1 MGKDEPEDD
10 DARPRVTGDGVPA
23 IVPSLFLTDLT
34 VRFRREGGHAD
45 LRAVFPKRM
54 RRSDVVREVGAAIPD
69 NPISNGKCL
78 CLDAGSYSRLSS
90 RLGDAWRIKYTTF
103 CFFQPE
109 SGARRTLMG
118 IALTDN
124 HRELAEVARAFLISQ
139 QVRWEARSL
148 LDAPDEIRPGFWHDM
163 VELGWLGLHVD
174 EEYGGSGY
182 GLPELVVVIEEL
194 GRAVAPGPF
203 VPTVIASAVIAN
215 AGTADHKARLL
226 SGLIDGSV
234 TAGIGLYGQVRVK
247 DDGTADGEAGIVLG
261 AGLAELL
268 LVATGDDVLV
278 LERDRAGVSVDM
290 PENLDPTR
298 RCGRVRLH
306 NVSVTA
312 DDLLPGA
319 RESVLARART
329 LLAAEAVGGASD
341 CVDAAVG
348 YAKMRKQFGRTIA
361 TFQAVKHHCANMLVV
376 AESAVAAVWDAAR
389 AASQDEEQFRLA
401 AAVAAAL
408 AFPAYTRNAELN
420 IQVHGGIGFT
430 WEHDAHLHLRRAL
443 VSAALLGGD
452 APAVDVFD
460 RTAAGVVRVNSLDLP
475 AEAEELRAQIRAD
488 AAELASLDTKT
499 QRDKL
504 IETGYVM
511 PHWPQPWG
519 RAANAVEQLVID
531 EEFRAAGIKRPD
543 YSITGWVILTL
554 IQHGTPWQIERFVE
568 KALLQEETW
577 CQLFSEPDAGS
588 DAASVKTRAT
598 RVDGGW
604 KITGQKV
611 WTSGAQY
618 CRRGLATVRTD
629 PDALKHAGI
638 TTVIIDMKAVGV
650 EVRPLR
656 QITGG
661 SEFNEVF
668 FNDVFVPDEDV
679 VGAPN
684 SGWTIARATLGN
696 ERVSIGGS
704 DSLYEGAAAQLVQLA
719 QQRADRLA
727 SAEIRVGT
735 YLAED
740 HALRLLNLRRAARS
754 VEGVGSG
761 PEGNVTK
768 LKLAEHMV
776 EGAAI
781 SAALLGSEVALV
793 DGPGA
798 VVGRLI
804 MGARGMA
811 IAGGTSEVT
820 RNQIAERIL
829 GMPRD
834 PLIN

>member
-1 MGKDEPEDD
+1 
-10 DARPRVTGDGVPA
+10 
-23 IVPSLFLTDLT
+23 
-34 VRFRREGGHAD
+34 
-45 LRAVFPKRM
+45 
-54 RRSDVVREVGAAIPD
+54 
-69 NPISNGKCL
+69 
-78 CLDAGSYSRLSS
+78 
-90 RLGDAWRIKYTTF
+90 
-103 CFFQPE
+103 
-109 SGARRTLMG
+109 MG
-118 IALTDN
+118 IALTDD
-124 HRELAEVARAFLISQ
+124 HRELAEVARAFLTSQ
-139 QVRWEARSL
+139 KARWAARSL
-148 LDAPDEIRPGFWHDM
+148 LDTAEEPRPPFWQSL

-174 EEYGGSGY
+174 EEHGGSGY

-203 VPTVIASAVIAN
+203 VPTVIASAVIAKD
-215 AGTADHKARLL
+215 GTADQKSRLL
-226 SGLIDGSV
+226 PGLIDGTV
-234 TAGIGLYGQVRVK
+234 TAGIGLDTHVGVL
-247 DDGTADGEAGIVLG
+247 DGPQGSTADGEAGIVLG

-268 LVATGDDVLV
+268 LIAAGDDVLL
-278 LERDRAGVSVDM
+278 LERGRDGVSVDV
-290 PENLDPTR
+290 PDNLDPTR
-298 RCGRVRLH
+298 RSGRVRLQ

-312 DDLLPGA
+312 DDILPGA
-319 RESVLARART
+319 RESALARART
-329 LLAAEAVGGASD
+329 LLAAEAVGGAAD
-341 CVDAAVG
+341 CVEAAVD
-348 YAKMRKQFGRTIA
+348 YAKVRQQFGRTIA
-361 TFQAVKHHCANMLVV
+361 TFQAVKHHCANMLV
-376 AESAVAAVWDAAR
+376 ASESGIAAVWDASR
-389 AASQDEEQFRLA
+389 AAAEDEEQFRLI

-408 AFPAYTRNAELN
+408 AFPAYARNAELN

-430 WEHDAHLHLRRAL
+430 WEHDAHLHMRRAL
-443 VSAALLGGD
+443 VTTALFGGD
-452 APAVDVFD
+452 APARDVFE
-460 RTAAGVVRVNSLDLP
+460 RTAAGQGRENSLDLP
-475 AEAEELRAQIRAD
+475 PEAEELRTQIRAD
-488 AAELASLDTKT
+488 VAEFAGLDKAA
-499 QRDKL
+499 QRERL

-511 PHWPQPWG
+511 PHWPKPWG
-519 RAANAVEQLVID
+519 RAADAVEQLVIE

-543 YSITGWVILTL
+543 YGITGWVILTL

-568 KALLQEETW
+568 KALRKDEIW

-588 DAASVKTRAT
+588 DAASIKTRAT

-604 KITGQKV
+604 KINGQKV
-611 WTSGAQY
+611 WTSGAHY
-618 CRRGLATVRTD
+618 CARGLATVRTD
-629 PDALKHAGI
+629 PEAPKHAGI
-638 TTVIIDMKAVGV
+638 TTVIVDMKGEGV

-684 SGWTIARATLGN
+684 TGWTVARATLGN

-704 DSLYEGAAAQLVQLA
+704 GAFYEGMAATLVGLA
-719 QQRADRLA
+719 QQNADRLA
-727 SAEIRVGT
+727 GAAIRAGY

-754 VEGVGSG
+754 VEGAGPG

-776 EGAAI
+776 EGAALW
-781 SAALLGSEVALV
+781 AALLGPEVALT

-798 VVGRLI
+798 LAGR
-804 MGARGMA
+804 MVMSARAMA

>member
-1 MGKDEPEDD
+1 
-10 DARPRVTGDGVPA
+10 
-23 IVPSLFLTDLT
+23 
-34 VRFRREGGHAD
+34 
-45 LRAVFPKRM
+45 
-54 RRSDVVREVGAAIPD
+54 
-69 NPISNGKCL
+69 
-78 CLDAGSYSRLSS
+78 
-90 RLGDAWRIKYTTF
+90 
-103 CFFQPE
+103 
-109 SGARRTLMG
+109 
-118 IALTDN
+118 
-124 HRELAEVARAFLISQ
+124 
-139 QVRWEARSL
+139 
-148 LDAPDEIRPGFWHDM
+148 
-163 VELGWLGLHVD
+163 
-174 EEYGGSGY
+174 
-182 GLPELVVVIEEL
+182 
-194 GRAVAPGPF
+194 
-203 VPTVIASAVIAN
+203 
-215 AGTADHKARLL
+215 
-226 SGLIDGSV
+226 
-234 TAGIGLYGQVRVK
+234 
-247 DDGTADGEAGIVLG
+247 
-261 AGLAELL
+261 
-268 LVATGDDVLV
+268 
-278 LERDRAGVSVDM
+278 
-290 PENLDPTR
+290 
-298 RCGRVRLH
+298 
-306 NVSVTA
+306 
-312 DDLLPGA
+312 
-319 RESVLARART
+319 

-341 CVDAAVG
+341 CVDAAVA
-348 YAKMRKQFGRTIA
+348 YAKVRQQFGRTIA
-361 TFQAVKHHCANMLVV
+361 TFQAVKHHCANMLVA
-376 AESAVAAVWDAAR
+376 AESALAAVWDASR
-389 AASQDEEQFRLA
+389 AASEDEEQFRLI

-443 VSAALLGGD
+443 VLAALFGGD
-452 APAVDVFD
+452 APARDVFE
-460 RTAAGVVRVNSLDLP
+460 RTAAGAVRENSLDLP
-475 AEAEELRAQIRAD
+475 AEAEELRARIRAD
-488 AAELASLDTKT
+488 AAEIAALEKKA

-511 PHWPQPWG
+511 PHWPKPWG
-519 RAANAVEQLVID
+519 RAADAVEQLVVE

-568 KALLQEETW
+568 KALRQDEIW

-604 KITGQKV
+604 KINGQKV

-629 PDALKHAGI
+629 PDAPKHAGI
-638 TTVIIDMKAVGV
+638 TTVIIDMKAPEV

-656 QITGG
+656 QITGS

-684 SGWTIARATLGN
+684 SGWTVARATLGN

-704 DSLYEGAAAQLVQLA
+704 GSFYQGLATKLVQLA
-719 QQRADRLA
+719 QQRSDRLA
-727 SAEIRVGT
+727 GAEIRVGY

-740 HALRLLNLRRAARS
+740 HSLRLLNLRRAARS
-754 VEGVGSG
+754 VEGAGPG

-768 LKLAEHMV
+768 LKLAEHMI
-776 EGAAI
+776 EGGAI
-781 SAALLGSEVALV
+781 SAALLGPEIALL
-793 DGPGA
+793 DGPGG
-798 VVGRLI
+798 VVGRMI

>member
-1 MGKDEPEDD
+1 
-10 DARPRVTGDGVPA
+10 
-23 IVPSLFLTDLT
+23 
-34 VRFRREGGHAD
+34 
-45 LRAVFPKRM
+45 
-54 RRSDVVREVGAAIPD
+54 
-69 NPISNGKCL
+69 
-78 CLDAGSYSRLSS
+78 
-90 RLGDAWRIKYTTF
+90 
-103 CFFQPE
+103 
-109 SGARRTLMG
+109 MG
-118 IALTDN
+118 IALTDD
-124 HRELAEVARAFLISQ
+124 HRELAEVARAFLTSQ
-139 QVRWEARSL
+139 KARWAARSL
-148 LDAPDEIRPGFWHDM
+148 LDTADESRPPFWQNL
-163 VELGWLGLHVD
+163 VELGWLGLHID
-174 EEYGGSGY
+174 EEHGGSGY

-203 VPTVIASAVIAN
+203 VPTVIASAVIAKD
-215 AGTADHKARLL
+215 GTADQKSRLL
-226 SGLIDGSV
+226 PGLIDGTI
-234 TAGIGLYGQVRVK
+234 TAAIGLDSQVRVS
-247 DDGTADGEAGIVLG
+247 DGLADGDAGIVLG
-261 AGLAELL
+261 AGLGELL
-268 LVATGDDVLV
+268 VIAAGDDVLL
-278 LERDRAGVSVDM
+278 LERGREGVSVDV
-290 PENLDPTR
+290 PDNLDPTR
-298 RCGRVRLH
+298 RSGRVRLQ
-306 NVSVTA
+306 NVSVSA
-312 DDLLPGA
+312 DDIVPGA
-319 RESVLARART
+319 RESTLARART

-341 CVDAAVG
+341 CVDAAVA
-348 YAKMRKQFGRTIA
+348 YAKVREQFGRTIA
-361 TFQAVKHHCANMLVV
+361 TFQAVKHHCANMLVA
-376 AESAVAAVWDAAR
+376 AESATAAVWDASR
-389 AASQDEEQFRLA
+389 AASEDEQQFRLIA
-401 AAVAAAL
+401 AAAATL
-408 AFPAYTRNAELN
+408 AFPAYARNAELN

-443 VSAALLGGD
+443 VIAALLGGD
-452 APAVDVFD
+452 APARDVFD
-460 RTAAGVVRVNSLDLP
+460 RTASGAVRENSLDLP
-475 AEAEELRAQIRAD
+475 AEAEELRTRIRAD
-488 AAELASLDTKT
+488 AAEIATLDKRA

-511 PHWPQPWG
+511 PHWPKPWG
-519 RAANAVEQLVID
+519 LAADAVEQLVIE

-568 KALLQEETW
+568 KALRQDEVW
-577 CQLFSEPDAGS
+577 CQLFSEPEAGS

-604 KITGQKV
+604 KINGQKV

-618 CRRGLATVRTD
+618 CSRGLATVRTD
-629 PDALKHAGI
+629 PDAPKHAGI
-638 TTVIIDMKAVGV
+638 TTVIIDMKGPGV

-679 VGAPN
+679 VGSPN
-684 SGWTIARATLGN
+684 SGWTVARATLGN

-704 DSLYEGAAAQLVQLA
+704 GSYYEGLAAKLVQLA
-719 QQRADRLA
+719 QQHADR
-727 SAEIRVGT
+727 SAGAQVRVGY

-754 VEGVGSG
+754 VEGAGPG

-768 LKLAEHMV
+768 LKLAEHMI
-776 EGAAI
+776 EGGAI
-781 SAALLGSEVALV
+781 SAALVGPEVALT

-798 VVGRLI
+798 VVGRMM

>member
-1 MGKDEPEDD
+1 
-10 DARPRVTGDGVPA
+10 
-23 IVPSLFLTDLT
+23 
-34 VRFRREGGHAD
+34 
-45 LRAVFPKRM
+45 
-54 RRSDVVREVGAAIPD
+54 
-69 NPISNGKCL
+69 
-78 CLDAGSYSRLSS
+78 
-90 RLGDAWRIKYTTF
+90 
-103 CFFQPE
+103 
-109 SGARRTLMG
+109 MG
-118 IALTDN
+118 IALTDD
-124 HRELAEVARAFLISQ
+124 HRELAEVARAFLTSQ
-139 QVRWEARSL
+139 KARWAARSL
-148 LDAPDEIRPGFWHDM
+148 LDTADESRPPFWQNL
-163 VELGWLGLHVD
+163 VELGWLGLHID
-174 EEYGGSGY
+174 EEHGGSGY

-203 VPTVIASAVIAN
+203 VPTVIASAVIAKD
-215 AGTADHKARLL
+215 GTADQKSRLL
-226 SGLIDGSV
+226 PGLIDGTV
-234 TAGIGLYGQVRVK
+234 TAAIGLDSQVRVS
-247 DDGTADGEAGIVLG
+247 DGLADGDAGIVLG
-261 AGLAELL
+261 AGLGELL
-268 LVATGDDVLV
+268 VIAAGDDVLL
-278 LERDRAGVSVDM
+278 LERGRDGVSVDV
-290 PENLDPTR
+290 PDNLDPTR
-298 RCGRVRLH
+298 RSGRVRLQ
-306 NVSVTA
+306 NVSVSA
-312 DDLLPGA
+312 DDIVPGA
-319 RESVLARART
+319 RESALARART

-341 CVDAAVG
+341 CVDAAVA
-348 YAKMRKQFGRTIA
+348 YAKVREQFGRTIA
-361 TFQAVKHHCANMLVV
+361 TFQAVKHHCANMLVA
-376 AESAVAAVWDAAR
+376 AESATAAVWDASR
-389 AASQDEEQFRLA
+389 AASEDEQQFRLIA
-401 AAVAAAL
+401 AAAATL
-408 AFPAYTRNAELN
+408 AFPAYARNAELN

-443 VSAALLGGD
+443 VIAALLGGD
-452 APAVDVFD
+452 APARDVFD
-460 RTAAGVVRVNSLDLP
+460 RTASGAVRENSLDLP
-475 AEAEELRAQIRAD
+475 AEAEELRTRIRAD
-488 AAELASLDTKT
+488 AAEIATLDKRA

-511 PHWPQPWG
+511 PHWPKPWG
-519 RAANAVEQLVID
+519 LAADAVEQLVIE

-568 KALLQEETW
+568 KALRQDEVW
-577 CQLFSEPDAGS
+577 CQLFSEPEAGS

-604 KITGQKV
+604 KINGQKV

-618 CRRGLATVRTD
+618 CSRGLATVRTD
-629 PDALKHAGI
+629 PDAPKHAGI
-638 TTVIIDMKAVGV
+638 TTVIIDMKGPGV

-679 VGAPN
+679 VGSPN
-684 SGWTIARATLGN
+684 SGWTVARATLGN

-704 DSLYEGAAAQLVQLA
+704 GSYYEGLAAKLVQLA
-719 QQRADRLA
+719 QQHADR
-727 SAEIRVGT
+727 SAGAQVRVGY

-754 VEGVGSG
+754 VEGAGPG

-768 LKLAEHMV
+768 LKLAEHMI
-776 EGAAI
+776 EGGAI
-781 SAALLGSEVALV
+781 SAALVGPEVALT

-798 VVGRLI
+798 VVGRMM

>member
-1 MGKDEPEDD
+1 
-10 DARPRVTGDGVPA
+10 
-23 IVPSLFLTDLT
+23 
-34 VRFRREGGHAD
+34 
-45 LRAVFPKRM
+45 
-54 RRSDVVREVGAAIPD
+54 
-69 NPISNGKCL
+69 
-78 CLDAGSYSRLSS
+78 
-90 RLGDAWRIKYTTF
+90 
-103 CFFQPE
+103 
-109 SGARRTLMG
+109 MG
-118 IALTDN
+118 IALTDD
-124 HRELAEVARAFLISQ
+124 HRELAGVARAFLTAQ
-139 QVRWEARSL
+139 KARWAARSL
-148 LDAPDEIRPGFWHDM
+148 LDAAEESRPPFWQNL
-163 VELGWLGLHVD
+163 VEVGWLGLHID
-174 EEYGGSGY
+174 EEHGGSGY

-203 VPTVIASAVIAN
+203 VPTVIASAVIAKD
-215 AGTADHKARLL
+215 GTAEQKSRLL
-226 SGLIDGSV
+226 PGLIDGTV
-234 TAGIGLYGQVRVK
+234 TAGIGLDGRVRLE
-247 DDGTADGEAGIVLG
+247 DGLADGEAGVVLG
-261 AGLAELL
+261 AGLAGLL
-268 LVATGDDVLV
+268 LVAAGDDVLL
-278 LERDRAGVSVDM
+278 LERDREGVSVEVPD
-290 PENLDPTR
+290 NLDPTR
-298 RCGRVRLH
+298 RSGRVRLEG
-306 NVSVTA
+306 VSVTA
-312 DDLLPGA
+312 DDVVPGA
-319 RESVLARART
+319 RESALARART
-329 LLAAEAVGGASD
+329 LLAAEAVGGSAD

-348 YAKMRKQFGRTIA
+348 YAKVRQQFGRTIA
-361 TFQAVKHHCANMLVV
+361 TFQAVKHHCANMLVA
-376 AESAVAAVWDAAR
+376 AESATAAVWDASR
-389 AASQDEEQFRLA
+389 AASEDEEQFRLI

-408 AFPAYTRNAELN
+408 AFPAYARNAELN
-420 IQVHGGIGFT
+420 VQVHGGIGFT

-443 VSAALLGGD
+443 VTAALFGGD
-452 APAVDVFD
+452 APAADVFG
-460 RTAAGVVRVNSLDLP
+460 RTAAGAVRENSLDLP
-475 AEAEELRAQIRAD
+475 AEAEELRTRIRAD
-488 AAELASLDTKT
+488 AAEIAALDETA

-511 PHWPQPWG
+511 PHWPKPWG
-519 RAANAVEQLVID
+519 RAADAVEQLVIE

-568 KALLQEETW
+568 KALRQDEIW

-604 KITGQKV
+604 KINGQKV

-618 CRRGLATVRTD
+618 CARGLATVRTD
-629 PDALKHAGI
+629 PDAPKHAGI
-638 TTVIIDMKAVGV
+638 TTVIIDMKGPGV

-684 SGWTIARATLGN
+684 SGWTVARATLGN

-704 DSLYEGAAAQLVQLA
+704 GSFYEGLAAKLVRLA
-719 QQRADRLA
+719 QASDRLA
-727 SAEIRVGT
+727 GAGVRVGY

-754 VEGVGSG
+754 VEGAGPG

-776 EGAAI
+776 EGAVI
-781 SAALLGSEVALV
+781 SAALTGPEVALL

-798 VVGRLI
+798 LAGRMV

>member
-1 MGKDEPEDD
+1 
-10 DARPRVTGDGVPA
+10 
-23 IVPSLFLTDLT
+23 
-34 VRFRREGGHAD
+34 
-45 LRAVFPKRM
+45 
-54 RRSDVVREVGAAIPD
+54 
-69 NPISNGKCL
+69 
-78 CLDAGSYSRLSS
+78 
-90 RLGDAWRIKYTTF
+90 
-103 CFFQPE
+103 
-109 SGARRTLMG
+109 MG
-118 IALTDN
+118 IALTDD
-124 HRELAEVARAFLISQ
+124 HRELAEVARAFLTSQ
-139 QVRWEARSL
+139 KARWAARSL
-148 LDAPDEIRPGFWHDM
+148 LDSPDENRPGFWQDM

-203 VPTVIASAVIAN
+203 VPTVIASAVIAKDGS
-215 AGTADHKARLL
+215 AEQKSRLL
-226 SGLIDGSV
+226 PGLIDGTL
-234 TAGIGLYGQVRVK
+234 TAGIGLDGQVQVK
-247 DDGTADGEAGIVLG
+247 DGPNSRIADGEAGIVLG

-268 LVATGDDVLV
+268 LIAAGDDVLL
-278 LERDRAGVSVDM
+278 LERGRAGVSVDV
-290 PENLDPTR
+290 PDNFDPTR
-298 RCGRVRLH
+298 RSGRVRLE
-306 NVSVTA
+306 NVSVA
-312 DDLLPGA
+312 AEDIVAGA
-319 RESVLARART
+319 RGSALARART

-341 CVDAAVG
+341 CVDAAVD
-348 YAKMRKQFGRTIA
+348 YAKVRQQFGRTIA
-361 TFQAVKHHCANMLVV
+361 TFQAVKHHCANMLVA
-376 AESAVAAVWDAAR
+376 AESAIAAVWDASR
-389 AASQDEEQFRLA
+389 AAAEDEEQFRLI

-408 AFPAYTRNAELN
+408 AFPAYARNAEVN

-443 VSAALLGGD
+443 VSSALFGGE
-452 APAVDVFD
+452 APAGDVFD
-460 RTAAGVVRVNSLDLP
+460 RTAAGAVRENSLDLP
-475 AEAEELRAQIRAD
+475 PEAEELRKRIHAD
-488 AAELASLDTKT
+488 AAELGALDKKA

-511 PHWPQPWG
+511 PHWPKPWG
-519 RAANAVEQLVID
+519 RAADAVEQLVIE

-568 KALLQEETW
+568 KALRQDEIW
-577 CQLFSEPDAGS
+577 CQLFSEPEAGS

-604 KITGQKV
+604 KINGQKV
-611 WTSGAQY
+611 WTSGAQQ
-618 CRRGLATVRTD
+618 CARGLATVRTD
-629 PDALKHAGI
+629 PHAPKHAGI
-638 TTVIIDMKAVGV
+638 TTVIVDMKAPEV

-668 FNDVFVPDEDV
+668 FNDLFVPDEDV

-684 SGWTIARATLGN
+684 SGWTVARATLGN

-704 DSLYEGAAAQLVQLA
+704 GSFYEGLAAKLVQLA
-719 QQRADRLA
+719 QASDRLA
-727 SAEIRVGT
+727 GARIRVGNF
-735 YLAED
+735 LADD
-740 HALRLLNLRRAARS
+740 HALRLLNLRRVARS
-754 VEGVGSG
+754 VERAGPG

-768 LKLAEHMV
+768 LKLAEHMI
-776 EGAAI
+776 EGGAI
-781 SAALLGSEVALV
+781 SAALLGPEVALL

-798 VVGRLI
+798 VVGRMM

>member
-1 MGKDEPEDD
+1 
-10 DARPRVTGDGVPA
+10 
-23 IVPSLFLTDLT
+23 
-34 VRFRREGGHAD
+34 
-45 LRAVFPKRM
+45 
-54 RRSDVVREVGAAIPD
+54 
-69 NPISNGKCL
+69 
-78 CLDAGSYSRLSS
+78 
-90 RLGDAWRIKYTTF
+90 
-103 CFFQPE
+103 
-109 SGARRTLMG
+109 MG
-118 IALTDN
+118 IALTDD
-124 HRELAEVARAFLISQ
+124 HRELAEVARAFLTSQ
-139 QVRWEARSL
+139 KARWAARSL
-148 LDAPDEIRPGFWHDM
+148 LDTPDEARPGFWQEM
-163 VELGWLGLHVD
+163 AELGWLGLHVD
-174 EEYGGSGY
+174 EEHGGSGY

-203 VPTVIASAVIAN
+203 VPTVIASAVIAKD
-215 AGTADHKARLL
+215 GVGDQKARLL
-226 SGLIDGSV
+226 PGLIDGTV
-234 TAGIGLYGQVRVK
+234 TGGIGLDSQVQVK
-247 DDGTADGEAGIVLG
+247 DGIADGEAGVVLG

-268 LVATGDDVLV
+268 LVTAGDDVLV
-278 LERDRAGVSVDM
+278 LERGREGVSVEVPD
-290 PENLDPTR
+290 NFDPTR
-298 RCGRVRLH
+298 RSGRVRLAS
-306 NVSVTA
+306 VSVTA
-312 DDLLPGA
+312 DDILPGA
-319 RESVLARART
+319 SKSALARART
-329 LLAAEAVGGASD
+329 LLAAEAVGGAAD
-341 CVDAAVG
+341 CVDTAVG
-348 YAKMRKQFGRTIA
+348 YAKVRQQFGRTIA
-361 TFQAVKHHCANMLVV
+361 TFQAVKHHCANMLVA
-376 AESAVAAVWDAAR
+376 AESAIAAVWDASR
-389 AASQDEEQFRLA
+389 AASEDEEQFRLI

-408 AFPAYTRNAELN
+408 AFPAYARNAELN

-443 VSAALLGGD
+443 VTAALLGGD
-452 APAVDVFD
+452 APARDVFD
-460 RTAAGVVRVNSLDLP
+460 RTVAGAVRENSLDLP
-475 AEAEELRAQIRAD
+475 PEAEELRTRIRAD
-488 AAELASLDTKT
+488 AAEIAALDKKA
-499 QRDKL
+499 QRDRL

-511 PHWPQPWG
+511 PHWPKPWG
-519 RAANAVEQLVID
+519 RAADAVEQLVIE
-531 EEFRAAGIKRPD
+531 EEFRAAGVKRPD

-568 KALLQEETW
+568 KALRQDEIW
-577 CQLFSEPDAGS
+577 CQLFSEPEAGS

-598 RVDGGW
+598 RVEGGW
-604 KITGQKV
+604 KINGQKV

-618 CRRGLATVRTD
+618 CSRGLATVRTD
-629 PDALKHAGI
+629 PDAPKHAGI
-638 TTVIIDMKAVGV
+638 TTVIIDMKAPEV

-668 FNDVFVPDEDV
+668 FNDVFIPDEDV

-684 SGWTIARATLGN
+684 SGWTVARATLGN

-704 DSLYEGAAAQLVQLA
+704 GSFYEGLAAKLAQLA

-727 SAEIRVGT
+727 GAEIRVGY

-754 VEGVGSG
+754 VEGAGPG

-776 EGAAI
+776 EGGAI
-781 SAALLGSEVALV
+781 SAALLGPEIALL

-798 VVGRLI
+798 VVGRMI

>member
-1 MGKDEPEDD
+1 
-10 DARPRVTGDGVPA
+10 
-23 IVPSLFLTDLT
+23 
-34 VRFRREGGHAD
+34 
-45 LRAVFPKRM
+45 
-54 RRSDVVREVGAAIPD
+54 
-69 NPISNGKCL
+69 
-78 CLDAGSYSRLSS
+78 
-90 RLGDAWRIKYTTF
+90 
-103 CFFQPE
+103 
-109 SGARRTLMG
+109 MG
-118 IALTDN
+118 IALTDD
-124 HRELAEVARAFLISQ
+124 HRELAEVARAFLTSQ
-139 QVRWEARSL
+139 KARWAARSL
-148 LDAPDEIRPGFWHDM
+148 LDTADESRPPFWQNL
-163 VELGWLGLHVD
+163 VELGWLGLHID
-174 EEYGGSGY
+174 EEHGGSGY

-203 VPTVIASAVIAN
+203 VPTVIGSAVIAN
-215 AGTADHKARLL
+215 DGSAVQKSRLL
-226 SGLIDGSV
+226 PGLIDGTV
-234 TAGIGLYGQVRVK
+234 TAGIGLGGNVRVA
-247 DDGTADGEAGIVLG
+247 DGPKSRIADGEAGIVLG

-268 LVATGDDVLV
+268 LIAAGDDVLL
-278 LERDRAGVSVDM
+278 LERGRDGVSVDV
-290 PENLDPTR
+290 PDNFDPTR
-298 RCGRVRLH
+298 RSGRVRLR
-306 NVSVTA
+306 NVSITA
-312 DDLLPGA
+312 DDILPGV
-319 RESVLARART
+319 RESALARART

-341 CVDAAVG
+341 CVDAAVA
-348 YAKMRKQFGRTIA
+348 YAKVRQQFGRTIA
-361 TFQAVKHHCANMLVV
+361 TFQAVKHHCANMLVA
-376 AESAVAAVWDAAR
+376 AESATAAVWDASR
-389 AASQDEEQFRLA
+389 AASEDERQFQLIA
-401 AAVAAAL
+401 GVAAAL
-408 AFPAYTRNAELN
+408 AFPAYARNAELN

-443 VSAALLGGD
+443 VIAALFGGD
-452 APAVDVFD
+452 APARDVFD
-460 RTAAGVVRVNSLDLP
+460 RTASGAVRENSLDLP
-475 AEAEELRAQIRAD
+475 AEAEELRAHIRAD
-488 AAELASLDTKT
+488 AAELAALDRRV

-511 PHWPQPWG
+511 PHWPKPWG
-519 RAANAVEQLVID
+519 RAADAVEQLVIE
-531 EEFRAAGIKRPD
+531 EEFRAAGVKRPD

-568 KALLQEETW
+568 KALRQDEVW
-577 CQLFSEPDAGS
+577 CQLFSEPEAGS

-604 KITGQKV
+604 KVNGQKV
-611 WTSGAQY
+611 WTSGAQH

-629 PDALKHAGI
+629 PEAPKHAGI
-638 TTVIIDMKAVGV
+638 TTVIIDMQDPGV

-656 QITGG
+656 QMTGG

-684 SGWTIARATLGN
+684 SGWTVARATLGN
-696 ERVSIGGS
+696 ERVSIGGGGS
-704 DSLYEGAAAQLVQLA
+704 SYQGLATRLVELA
-719 QQRADRLA
+719 QQNADRLA
-727 SAEIRVGT
+727 GAEVRVGH

-754 VEGVGSG
+754 VEGAGPG

-776 EGAAI
+776 EGGAI
-781 SAALLGSEVALV
+781 SAALLGPEVALT

-798 VVGRLI
+798 LVGRMI